1 MLLYNCRLKEQRK
14 RVVLGMRCI
23 GYDLGSGTSE
33 VSIPASFSGPQLF
46 RHVVS
51 SFFPQQSG
59 E

>member
-1 MLLYNCRLKEQRK
+1 MLLCNYRLKELRK
-14 RVVLGMRCI
+14 RMVLGMRCI

-33 VSIPASFSGPQLF
+33 VSLPASLSGPQLLH
-46 RHVVS
+46 HVVS